1 MSGADRVEWFLS
13 CQQSEP
19 MNREMSPKPP
29 DSATHLSLLESLM
42 QGKAASESW
51 PIFVEKYGRMM
62 YRWSLRWGANPAD
75 AEEIVQETL
84 VLIYQKIGSYKSYGN
99 GTFRVWL
106 KKVAYRCWLGMIR
119 SGKLGGHGR
128 TEPLKYNHTL
138 SQMASVGARRDLMA
152 EFDRLAN
159 QEILELASFRT
170 QNRVTASSWQCFQL
184 TYVEHLSGQEAAR
197 RLGLNKNAVFVA
209 VCRVRK
215 TLREEILR
223 LDPDAGLEIRP
234 DESMESGA

>member
-1 MSGADRVEWFLS
+1 MTF
-13 CQQSEP
+13 QQGKT
-19 MNREMSPKPP
+19 MNQAKPQP
-29 DSATHLSLLESLM
+29 PPPVSATHLSLLESLM
-42 QGKAASESW
+42 QGRAASESW

-84 VLIYQKIGSYKSYGN
+84 VLIYQKIGSYKIYGS
-99 GTFRVWL
+99 GTFRGWL
-106 KKVAYRCWLGMIR
+106 KKVAYRCWLSMIR
-119 SGKLGGHGR
+119 TGKLVVDGQ

-170 QNRVTASSWQCFQL
+170 QNRVTAQSWQCFQM

-197 RLGLNKNAVFVA
+197 RLGLSKNAVFVS

-223 LDPDAGLEIRP
+223 LDPDAETETTSS
-234 DESMESGA
+234 ESIETGT

>member
-1 MSGADRVEWFLS
+1 MVLNIQPGET
-13 CQQSEP
+13 
-19 MNREMSPKPP
+19 MNREKPPQPPP

-42 QGKAASESW
+42 QGRAASESW

-84 VLIYQKIGSYKSYGN
+84 VLIYQKIGSFKTYGT

-119 SGKLGGHGR
+119 ARKVAGDGR
-128 TEPLKYNHTL
+128 PDPAQLSHTL
-138 SQMASVGARRDLMA
+138 WQMATAGARHDLMA
-152 EFDRLAN
+152 EFDRLAH
-159 QEILELASFRT
+159 QEIMDLASFRT
-170 QNRVTASSWQCFQL
+170 QNRVTAQSWQCFQL

-197 RLGLNKNAVFVA
+197 RLGLTKNAVFVA

-223 LDPDAGLEIRP
+223 LDPDAEMEIGASRTK
-234 DESMESGA
+234 ESGT